1 MFTHSTHR
9 ILIGWLILALLFAQ
23 GLRVC
28 MHDYG
33 ASHAAAHAND
43 AAHNHAAVATHLEST
58 FSTLDERGEAMADT
72 HVSLIGLLKQLSSEP
87 LVALFFITLLL
98 VLLRQTT
105 VWRVQPRE
113 RVFRPPHGH
122 YFSPPLRAPPR

>member
-1 MFTHSTHR
+1 MFAQTTHR

-23 GLRVC
+23 GLHVY

-33 ASHAAAHAND
+33 ASHAAAHANE
-43 AAHNHAAVATHLEST
+43 AAHGHMAATTHLESS
-58 FSTLDERGEAMADT
+58 FSMLDDHGETMSDT
-72 HVSLIGLLKQLSSEP
+72 HVSLIGLLKHLSPEP

-98 VLLRQTT
+98 VLLRQTV
-105 VWRVQPRE
+105 VWLAQPRD